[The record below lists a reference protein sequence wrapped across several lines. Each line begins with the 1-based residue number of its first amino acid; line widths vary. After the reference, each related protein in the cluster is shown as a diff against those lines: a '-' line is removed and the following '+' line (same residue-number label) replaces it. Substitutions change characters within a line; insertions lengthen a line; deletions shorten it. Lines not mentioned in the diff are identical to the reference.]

1 MNRSSKPK
9 NKLLLPALCLALALG
24 GALRSYGQVIPPD
37 LLCVSNDT
45 LIWAPPTDNCGP
57 FNGYLVFGSQDLA
70 GPYQLLGTV
79 TDPDATFFYHDTPG
93 ASDWFYYLQTDAD
106 CPGEP
111 VLSSDTLD
119 TLVPV
124 MAVIESVSVEDGD
137 VRVSW
142 LPSTS
147 PEVVGY
153 IISREVEGVGTI
165 VLDTVY
171 DLTTYLDTEANP
183 GAREETYYIEA
194 IDPCGNKSLV
204 ANPHTSILLQAMNAE
219 DPCQRDISLSW
230 NPYIG
235 WDNGVAEYQ
244 IYEAGDT
251 TAWELIGAVGGAELT
266 FPFPSTTSG
275 EEYCFSVVAVEAGG
289 SNTARSNTVC
299 VTAMINDPVDNLVMA
314 NTTVLDGAVEI
325 EWHWNTNAIIES
337 YTLQRASASSGF
349 AGLITEPPPAPLPPE
364 NNYTDTGI
372 NPATGSYLYQVV
384 TTDACGDQVTSNT
397 AATIF
402 LEAEALSNLSALQWT
417 PYTNAAATLSG
428 YTLYRIEGGAPVQVG
443 TYGPT
448 ALTAEVEVD
457 LSDPDQVRACYFVEA
472 MAEAD
477 LGQGLSKSVTSRS
490 NLACA
495 AQQARVY
502 IPNAFSPNGDGTND
516 TFTPYLQFGD
526 PSSYQLLVYDR
537 WGGQVFESNDLSTS
551 WDGTQEGEP
560 LNTGSYIFQ
569 LRVEQADGTLIERSG
584 QIMLVR

>member
-1 MNRSSKPK
+1 MNRSSKLK
-9 NKLLLPALCLALALG
+9 NKSLHLALCLALGLG
-24 GALRSYGQVIPPD
+24 GAIHGYGQVLPPD

-45 LIWAPPTDNCGP
+45 LIWAPPPSNCGP
-57 FNGYLVFGSQDLA
+57 FNGYLVFGSQNEA
-70 GPYQLLGTV
+70 GPYQLLGTL

-119 TLVPV
+119 TLIPV
-124 MAVIESVSVEDGD
+124 MAVIESVSVEDGN

-142 LPSTS
+142 LPSPS

-171 DLTTYLDTEANP
+171 GTTTYLDTGASP

-204 ANPHTSILLQAMNAE
+204 ANPHTSTLLEAMDAD
-219 DPCQRDISLSW
+219 DPCLRDIRLSW

-235 WDNGVAEYQ
+235 WGNGVAEYQ
-244 IYEAGDT
+244 IYEEGDT
-251 TAWELIGAVGGAELT
+251 TDWELVGTVGGAELE
-266 FPFPSTTSG
+266 FPFPSTQSG
-275 EEYCFSVVAVEAGG
+275 ETYCISIVAVEAAGD
-289 SNTARSNTVC
+289 NTARSNTVC

-314 NTTVLDGAVEI
+314 NATVLDGAVEI
-325 EWHWNTNAIIES
+325 EWHWNTNALIDS

-349 AGLITEPPPAPLPPE
+349 AGLVTEPPPPPLQSE
-364 NNYTDTGI
+364 NTYTDTGI
-372 NPATGSYLYQVV
+372 NPASGSYQYQVV
-384 TTDACGDQVTSNT
+384 TTDACGEQVTSNT
-397 AATIF
+397 AATVF

-417 PYTNAAATLSG
+417 PYANAAGTLTG

-448 ALTAEVEVD
+448 MLTAEVEID

-472 MAEAD
+472 IAEVD
-477 LGQGLSKSVTSRS
+477 LGQGRSTEAVSRS

-495 AQQARVY
+495 VQQARVY
-502 IPNAFSPNGDGTND
+502 VPNAFSPNGDGTND

-526 PSSYQLLVYDR
+526 PSRYRLLVYDR
-537 WGGQVFESNDLSTS
+537 WGGQVFESNNLGTG
-551 WDGTQEGEP
+551 WDGTREGEP